1 MRIERIDHLVLTV
14 KDILASCDFYSRVL
28 GMEVVTFG
36 EGRKALSFGAHKINL
51 HQHGKEFE
59 PKAAHPT
66 PGSADICLIT
76 NTPLA
81 EVVNHL
87 RACDVD
93 LLEGP
98 VPRTGASGP
107 IISVYFRDPD
117 SNLIEVSSYTE
128 AQQFIQAEAAL

>member
-28 GMEVVTFG
+28 GMEVVAFG